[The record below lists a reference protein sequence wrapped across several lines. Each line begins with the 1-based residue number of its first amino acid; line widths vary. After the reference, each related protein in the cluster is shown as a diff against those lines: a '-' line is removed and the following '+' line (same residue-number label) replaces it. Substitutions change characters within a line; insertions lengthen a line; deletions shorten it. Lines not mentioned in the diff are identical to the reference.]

1 MASTSAA
8 RSVSASIGR
17 AMESKTPASESPEQP
32 FGKVLAGEVSRQE
45 NNPSAQAGKPVNA
58 PSPQAK
64 DETGTEAESGATD
77 SAQQANQDAASMPW
91 LLMLQQTVAAQPAQP
106 SSDVAGIPSAGDKS
120 TGPGEDVLADTG
132 AGLLA
137 ASQLVSQ
144 SESSRAAAVPSG
156 LAGGSVAQG
165 MTPASAPLTA
175 VEQKAGAGGG
185 LAANPA
191 TVSGKDLP
199 QVADEKAVSTNFAK
213 VLSSHVDEGEVA
225 KLQQLGSLAQP
236 IISQTPAGGE
246 HGVQAATQHVI
257 AEPVGDSRW
266 GEAVAQRVSLMLG
279 QKEQQ
284 IEMQLNP
291 PQLGPMEVRLTLG
304 QEQASVVFASQHAA
318 VREALAAATPRL
330 TALLADQGIHLVNV
344 QVASDSL
351 QQHAQEQS
359 RQQQS
364 ASSFADGARNGRF
377 YEGDA
382 ATPVWRSDVA
392 LPVARS
398 GVSLYV

>member
-45 NNPSAQAGKPVNA
+45 NNPSAQAGKPANA

-106 SSDVAGIPSAGDKS
+106 SSDVAGIPSAGDKP

-175 VEQKAGAGGG
+175 VEQQAE
-185 LAANPA
+185 
-191 TVSGKDLP
+191 VDL
-199 QVADEKAVSTNFAK
+199 VAHLGNA
-213 VLSSHVDEGEVA
+213 EVN
-225 KLQQLGSLAQP
+225 LGDIVNLK
-236 IISQTPAGGE
+236 
-246 HGVQAATQHVI
+246 
-257 AEPVGDSRW
+257 VGDVISLEIP
-266 GEAVAQRVSLMLG
+266 EAVVAEVDGVPVLECKYGILNG
-279 QKEQQ
+279 QYALKVNK
-284 IEMQLNP
+284 ILSTPEMMSGLP
-291 PQLGPMEVRLTLG
+291 EEEG
-304 QEQASVVFASQHAA
+304 QGE
-318 VREALAAATPRL
+318 P
-330 TALLADQGIHLVNV
+330 
-344 QVASDSL
+344 
-351 QQHAQEQS
+351 
-359 RQQQS
+359 
-364 ASSFADGARNGRF
+364 NG
-377 YEGDA
+377 
-382 ATPVWRSDVA
+382 
-392 LPVARS
+392 
-398 GVSLYV
+398 